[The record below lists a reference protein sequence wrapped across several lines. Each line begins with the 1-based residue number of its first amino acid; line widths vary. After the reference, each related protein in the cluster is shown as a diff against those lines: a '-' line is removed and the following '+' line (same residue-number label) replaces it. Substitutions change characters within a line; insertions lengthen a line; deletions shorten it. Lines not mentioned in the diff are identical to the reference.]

1 MQEIC
6 CHHNCL
12 EELRADHEEISKEL
26 GFLEEAMKESPVN
39 KKQVEHFLRFTETF
53 AEPHHRKEE
62 EVLFPE
68 LEKKGVPNEGGPIG
82 MMLMEHATKREYV
95 KNLKKALDENNEDEM
110 KKNALAIV
118 SLLGEHIFKENNI
131 LYPMA
136 EDVLSED
143 DMSRLSH
150 KCREIEKIDRK

>member
-1 MQEIC
+1 MSEEC
-6 CHHNCL
+6 CHHNCIEELKADHEKIL
-12 EELRADHEEISKEL
+12 EELGL
-26 GFLEEAMKESPVN
+26 LEKAVKESAVD
-39 KKQVEHFLRFTETF
+39 KKQVENFLRFTGTF
-53 AEPHHRKEE
+53 AEPHHHKEE

-150 KCREIEKIDRK
+150 KCREIEKI